1 MTLSW
6 DGLYTVA
13 VWGCWGLFCVVWAAG
28 ALYNALHA
36 PPAER
41 RHEGLNAWLLGIVL
55 IVAARTLVPPQV
67 LAALTFD
74 TLPLRVVGLALLL
87 VSTLFTL
94 WARVSLGLMWTSS
107 AVIRRDHQLRT
118 AGPSTVTRHPISTG
132 VLGMLVG
139 TMLMSGLGVWI
150 GYVIVGAAVLA
161 SKAGTE
167 ERLLVERFGD
177 GYRAYQ
183 KQVAALVPG
192 LGRVRSGHGRP
203 GRAQDVMMRTEARRW
218 LVWGPRTTSD
228 NHLKGAPEL
237 RVRIVS

>member
-13 VWGCWGLFCVVWAAG
+13 VWGCWGLFCLVWAAG

-41 RHEGLNAWLLGIVL
+41 RHAGLNAWLLGIVM
-55 IVAARTLVPPQV
+55 IVAARTLIPPRV

-74 TLPLRVVGLALLL
+74 ALPLRVIGVALLL

-94 WARVSLGLMWTSS
+94 WARFSLGLMWTSS
-107 AVIRRDHQLRT
+107 AVIKRDHQLRT
-118 AGPSTVTRHPISTG
+118 TGPYAVTRHPIYTG

-139 TMLMSGLGVWI
+139 TMLMSGLDVWI
-150 GYVIVGAAVLA
+150 GYFIVGAAMLA
-161 SKAGTE
+161 TKAAAE

-177 GYRAYQ
+177 RYRAYQ
-183 KQVAALVPG
+183 GQVAALVPG
-192 LGRVRSGHGRP
+192 VGRLRP
-203 GRAQDVMMRTEARRW
+203 GHWRTRPSS
-218 LVWGPRTTSD
+218 G
-228 NHLKGAPEL
+228 
-237 RVRIVS
+237 VS